1 MYMRTGIPFSLTA
14 FALAKAI
21 AQKQN
26 RLRDSCMARPCPAA
40 ARRKG
45 QTTLMPEV
53 VRKVLWRSDGK
64 SSLQGNLLW
73 LCQGHKL
80 LAQPHARAKYS
91 RFHRGYGDSQR
102 LCQFPVRPS
111 FRLLKY
117 EGILQRGIQSA
128 KDFAGQLFTYVFTL
142 GILPAI
148 FDLREGPRLI
158 PQRRSEDGNRR
169 YARNSACVVSQ
180 ALH

>member
-14 FALAKAI
+14 FALAKAT

-53 VRKVLWRSDGK
+53 VRKVLWRS
-64 SSLQGNLLW
+64 L
-73 LCQGHKL
+73 
-80 LAQPHARAKYS
+80 ARAKYS

-128 KDFAGQLFTYVFTL
+128 KDFAG
-142 GILPAI
+142 
-148 FDLREGPRLI
+148 
-158 PQRRSEDGNRR
+158 
-169 YARNSACVVSQ
+169 
-180 ALH
+180 